1 MLDSILKINKM
12 KPFFQHILICI
23 LAMTPIGCFSQ
34 SILKGTVKDVKG
46 IPIEYVN
53 VFIKNS
59 TDGSLTDSLG
69 QFKILTK
76 LKGNQVLNISFVGYQ
91 QILYPIT
98 IEDKEYTLNFTLKE
112 AANLLDEVVISAG
125 TIEAN
130 NERKVTILKPLDIVT
145 IAGGAA
151 DIVNAIQTLPGVQR
165 NGGDQTGLLVRGGD
179 ASESSVIIDG
189 VTAQNAFFSTVPGVS
204 QRSRFNPF
212 QFRGTSFSSGG
223 YSSRFGQA
231 LSSVLDLQTND
242 LPAESTVNVGLNLT
256 GISLSGSKLMENNAI
271 EFTGSYLNLAPYVAI
286 TKTNFDYYKYP
297 RGASFSTRWVSKVE
311 DRGIFKMNFAESF
324 AQQGI
329 TIPDPENFA
338 SRVNFGNKN
347 ENTFFNMSYSYK
359 VSDKLRY
366 FTAFSFSNNTDN
378 TIYGNYPLY
387 RHDSRVQGRAELN
400 YEFTQRLFL
409 LAGAEIQHTNY
420 DQIFNDTISGR
431 FSDSQIAGYIET
443 EWKPT
448 RWIGF
453 KTGIRT
459 EHSYLLSKGDIGP
472 RISMAVK
479 TGEKSQISAAYGI
492 FYQSAPTQYL
502 LQGYRPGFQHAVH
515 YILNFQRIK
524 NDRTFRIE
532 AYFKNYA
539 ALIHE
544 KNTTYDPNQYRFYF
558 NRVDNSGSGYAKG
571 FDVFLRDKK
580 SIKYFEYWISYSY
593 INTKRLY
600 LDYPVKATPDFV
612 SPHNLNVITKYF
624 INKIQTNISL
634 SYNYASGRTY
644 FNPGNPVFLG
654 DRAPDYHNL
663 SLSISY
669 LTSIRKM
676 FTVIYVGIDDITN
689 QHNILGYRYSPDGSS
704 RYPVIP
710 STYRTIFFG
719 INISLTKFNIDEL

>member
-1 MLDSILKINKM
+1 M
-12 KPFFQHILICI
+12 
-23 LAMTPIGCFSQ
+23 IGLLTMVPLRGFSQ

-46 IPIEYVN
+46 SPIEYVN

-59 TDGSLTDSLG
+59 TDGSITDSLG
-69 QFKILTK
+69 RFRIITK
-76 LKGNQVLNISFVGYQ
+76 LKGNQVINVSFVGHE
-91 QILYPIT
+91 QILYSVDIV
-98 IEDKEYTLNFTLKE
+98 DKEYSLSFTLKE
-112 AANLLDEVVISAG
+112 SANMLDEVVISAG

-130 NERKVTILKPLDIVT
+130 NERKVTVLKPLDIVT

-189 VTAQNAFFSTVPGVS
+189 VTAQNAFFSNVPGIS

-212 QFRGTSFSSGG
+212 QFKGTAFSSGG

-242 LPAESTVNVGLNLT
+242 LPLESTMNAGVNLT
-256 GISLSGSKLMENNAI
+256 GISLSGSKLMNNNAI

-297 RGASFSTRWVSKVE
+297 RGGSFSTRWVSKVE
-311 DRGIFKMNFAESF
+311 DKGLFKMNFAESI

-338 SRVNFGNKN
+338 TKVNFGNKN
-347 ENTFFNMSYSYK
+347 ENTFFNMSYSYI

-378 TIYGNYPLY
+378 TAYGNYPLY

-400 YEFTQRLFL
+400 YELTQRFNL
-409 LAGAEIQHTNY
+409 LAGAEIQRISY
-420 DQIFNDTISGR
+420 DQVFNDTISGR
-431 FSDSQIAGYIET
+431 FTNSQLAGYLET
-443 EWKPT
+443 EWKPA
-448 RWIGF
+448 RWFGL

-459 EHSYLLSKGDIGP
+459 EYSDLLSKGNIGP

-492 FYQSAPTQYL
+492 FYQSSPPQYL
-502 LQGYRPGFQHAVH
+502 LQGYRPGFQQAVH
-515 YILNFQRIK
+515 YIINFQRIK

-532 AYFKNYA
+532 GYYKNYA
-539 ALIHE
+539 QLIHE
-544 KNTTYDPNQYRFYF
+544 KNEVYDPNQYRFYF
-558 NRVDNSGSGYAKG
+558 NPVDNSGSGYAKG
-571 FDVFLRDKK
+571 FDIFLRDKK

-593 INTKRLY
+593 IDTKRLY
-600 LDYPVKATPDFV
+600 LNYPVKATPDFV
-612 SPHNLNVITKYF
+612 SPNNLNIITKYF

-644 FNPGNPVFLG
+644 YNPGSPVFLG
-654 DRAPDYHNL
+654 NRTPDYQNL

-669 LTSIRKM
+669 LTNIRKM
-676 FTVIYVGIDDITN
+676 FTVIYLGIDDITN

-704 RYPVIP
+704 RFPVIP
-710 STYRTIFFG
+710 ATYRTIFFG